1 MSAPGLFTAHVP
13 GSSVVHRAPL
23 WLKLVAVLAVGAVP
37 WFAPSVWAMLAVT
50 AGVVAAALLARL
62 PARRLL
68 ASMRGLLPVLVLLLA
83 FQWWS
88 AGPAYAVRVVLGIV
102 NAYLAAGVLTSTTP
116 VTTLLD
122 GVVGAARPLR
132 RVIDPE
138 VLALTLGVVVRSV
151 PWVAGSFSS
160 VRQSARARGLERSP
174 RAVVVPTV
182 VHVVAFARSTGEALA
197 ARGLTD
203 PADDRA
209 LGDLGDDGAP
219 GPEGGGGT
227 GWAG

>member
-1 MSAPGLFTAHVP
+1 MRDHGLFTAYVP
-13 GSSVVHRAPL
+13 GTSVVHRMPL
-23 WLKLVAVLAVGAVP
+23 WLKLAGVLVVGLLPWIAPSTWSFALVTVALAV
-37 WFAPSVWAMLAVT
+37 
-50 AGVVAAALLARL
+50 VVLVARL

-68 ASMRGLLPVLVLLLA
+68 RSMRALLPVLVLLLA

-88 AGPAYAVRVVLGIV
+88 HDLAYAVRVVLGIA
-102 NAYLAAGVLTSTTP
+102 NAFVAAGILTVTTP
-116 VTTLLD
+116 VTDLLD
-122 GVVGAARPLR
+122 GTVRAARPLR

-138 VLALTLGVVVRSV
+138 VVALTLGVVVRSV

-160 VRQSARARGLERSP
+160 VRESARARGLDRNP

-203 PADDRA
+203 PGED
-209 LGDLGDDGAP
+209 AP
-219 GPEGGGGT
+219 GPERT
-227 GWAG
+227 GSAQRP